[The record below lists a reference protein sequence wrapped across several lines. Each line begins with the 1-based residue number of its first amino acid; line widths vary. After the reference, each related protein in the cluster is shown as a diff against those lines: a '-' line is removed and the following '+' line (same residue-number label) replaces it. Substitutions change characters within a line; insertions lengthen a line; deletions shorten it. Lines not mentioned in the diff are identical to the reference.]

1 MPNGV
6 FAIKIIIFAFEN
18 FLNSSNTMTITRSKK
33 GTLRLYLAIA
43 LLVIINIGI
52 IAGCIVI
59 KRYRFDS
66 FSPKEITVYVGN
78 EFTLDSIVAQIQDKV
93 PQSSIDR
100 LRRLSRTKGFPPY
113 VFTGAYRI
121 PEDLNVVEVYDLLIA
136 GNASP
141 VRITFHNLRTKE
153 DFARVMSRQL
163 MLSADEL
170 LAVMNDEAYC
180 SEKGFTPDNIP
191 AMLLPDTYD
200 VYWNISAKS
209 LLDRME
215 REYERYWTDERREKA
230 RKAGL
235 SPIEVATLASIVEE
249 ETNIAD
255 EMPIIAGLYINRLR
269 KRIPLQA
276 DPTIKFAIGDF
287 GIKRILRK
295 HLRIDSPYNTYK
307 NYGLP
312 PGPIR
317 IASKRAIEAV
327 LNYDK
332 NNYIY
337 MCAKEDMSGRHNF
350 AATLA
355 EHNYNARLY
364 HKALNKLKIMK

>member
-1 MPNGV
+1 
-6 FAIKIIIFAFEN
+6 
-18 FLNSSNTMTITRSKK
+18 MTITRSKK

-121 PEDLNVVEVYDLLIA
+121 TEDLNVVEVYDLLIA

-180 SEKGFTPDNIP
+180 SEKGFAGQFQVFAEGVEFAVDKEI
-191 AMLLPDTYD
+191 LLFRADARGNAAGFVVAEEPEKTDAEF
-200 VYWNISAKS
+200 I
-209 LLDRME
+209 E
-215 REYERYWTDERREKA
+215 RVHRTKER
-230 RKAGL
+230 GFF
-235 SPIEVATLASIVEE
+235 IESFAVVA
-249 ETNIAD
+249 
-255 EMPIIAGLYINRLR
+255 
-269 KRIPLQA
+269 
-276 DPTIKFAIGDF
+276 
-287 GIKRILRK
+287 
-295 HLRIDSPYNTYK
+295 
-307 NYGLP
+307 
-312 PGPIR
+312 
-317 IASKRAIEAV
+317 
-327 LNYDK
+327 DK
-332 NNYIY
+332 NRRD
-337 MCAKEDMSGRHNF
+337 A
-350 AATLA
+350 
-355 EHNYNARLY
+355 
-364 HKALNKLKIMK
+364 